1 MQFLAAL
8 SDASRE
14 TLIWWASAVIVFGLT
29 EVIKIPIKRLTSKI
43 ADDNRR
49 KLWNSFILFIPFIL
63 GCIASAIYSVC
74 LLKKPF
80 DVMDGLKLGM
90 AAISLYAVFERFT
103 KTKLDNPY
111 TEGEGKELL
120 EKIEQLTEPATP
132 TEPEKQEK
140 KPKSKTVDT
149 DIEKINAILDKENKN
164 ED

>member
-1 MQFLAAL
+1 MKWIFVGGSGL
-8 SDASRE
+8 SVGSVKVNSINCAN
-14 TLIWWASAVIVFGLT
+14 
-29 EVIKIPIKRLTSKI
+29 I
-43 ADDNRR
+43 AYQ
-49 KLWNSFILFIPFIL
+49 SI
-63 GCIASAIYSVC
+63 
-74 LLKKPF
+74 
-80 DVMDGLKLGM
+80 
-90 AAISLYAVFERFT
+90 T

-140 KPKSKTVDT
+140 KPKSKIVDT